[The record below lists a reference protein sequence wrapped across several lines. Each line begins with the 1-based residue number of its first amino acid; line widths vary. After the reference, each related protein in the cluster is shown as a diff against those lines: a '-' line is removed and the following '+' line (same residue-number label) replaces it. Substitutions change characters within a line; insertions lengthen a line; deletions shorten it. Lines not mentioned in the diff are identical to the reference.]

1 MIVRIKNQQKDH
13 KKVDHLQKRISQKIK
28 IIKAS
33 IENQVN
39 IVKQKQFL
47 YRK

>member
-1 MIVRIKNQQKDH
+1 
-13 KKVDHLQKRISQKIK
+13 VDHLQKRISQKIK